1 VKGSLKM
8 KIQKLVSFLL
18 NIILLNVFLLGQN
31 VHAKNQHEQGTSLN
45 AHVHGLSEMTMAIE
59 GGIVDIQLI
68 SPTVNLI
75 GFEHKASNKEEI
87 TIVNNAKALLS
98 NAAALFSFSGGG
110 CMLINTAIDVSGL
123 IKLDENKHEHQ
134 LKHNKKSHDTHSVQ
148 DTSHENHSQVV
159 ANYRYHCEET
169 STLSAITV
177 LAFEQF
183 SGIKK
188 IRAMWITAT
197 KQGVVTLSAER
208 KIMRL

>member
-1 VKGSLKM
+1 M

-87 TIVNNAKALLS
+87 TIVNN
-98 NAAALFSFSGGG
+98 
-110 CMLINTAIDVSGL
+110 
-123 IKLDENKHEHQ
+123 
-134 LKHNKKSHDTHSVQ
+134 LKH
-148 DTSHENHSQVV
+148 
-159 ANYRYHCEET
+159 Y
-169 STLSAITV
+169 
-177 LAFEQF
+177 
-183 SGIKK
+183 
-188 IRAMWITAT
+188 
-197 KQGVVTLSAER
+197 
-208 KIMRL
+208 

>member
-1 VKGSLKM
+1 M

-87 TIVNNAKALLS
+87 TIVNNAEALLS
-98 NAAALFSFSGGG
+98 NAAALFSFSGGD
-110 CMLINTAIDVSGL
+110 CSLTHTAIDVSGL